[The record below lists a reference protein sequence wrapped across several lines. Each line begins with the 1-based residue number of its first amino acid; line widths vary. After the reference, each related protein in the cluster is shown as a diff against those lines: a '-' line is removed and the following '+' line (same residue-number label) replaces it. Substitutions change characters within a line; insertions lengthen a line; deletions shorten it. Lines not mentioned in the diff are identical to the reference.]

1 MKFGGEIKIFWS
13 GCLLQIRVTIA
24 RILGMAITEVELR
37 NSFSGVIQPCKIDS
51 TNTPLIFILR
61 EFVIQ
66 RLTMTFLHIYYFNFI
81 LIIRMIQ

>member
-24 RILGMAITEVELR
+24 RILGMAITEVELG
-37 NSFSGVIQPCKIDS
+37 NSFSGVIQPCKIGS
-51 TNTPLIFILR
+51 TNTPPIFILW

-66 RLTMTFLHIYYFNFI
+66 RLTMTFLHIYSFNFI